1 MTSVFQPLQH
11 LPCNTA
17 GVDFVVGDIH
27 GAFDQVYA
35 LMKKVGF
42 DGRVDRLITTGD
54 LVDRGPLSHLAIDF
68 LKDTSCY
75 SVRGNHEEMII
86 GYCDGLAS
94 TDEECSLWQSSVIN
108 THLANN
114 GARWFLDEPRHAK
127 MAYANAFRRLPYA
140 IDVKTSHGHIGIIH
154 ASCPVSNWADL
165 KDALEGEN
173 KDDFMTR
180 ATWSRRKLKT
190 MDTAEISGIQWVIVG
205 HSIVDAPT
213 LLGNTLYIDT
223 GAYSRDHLTAIR
235 LDTMEA
241 VS

>member
-11 LPCNTA
+11 LPINTA

-35 LMKKVGF
+35 LMKEVGF
-42 DGRVDRLITTGD
+42 DARFDRLITTGD
-54 LVDRGPLSHLAIDF
+54 LIDRGPLSHLVLEF
-68 LKDTSCY
+68 LKCPGCFA
-75 SVRGNHEEMII
+75 VRGNHEDMII
-86 GYCDGLAS
+86 DYCDELAS
-94 TDEECSLWQSSVIN
+94 TDDDCDLLPSSDIN
-108 THLANN
+108 THLTNN
-114 GARWFLDEPRHAK
+114 GAQWFLDEPRHAK

-140 IDVKTSHGHIGIIH
+140 IDVETSHGHIGIIH
-154 ASCPVSNWADL
+154 AACPVSNWADL

-173 KDDFMTR
+173 KDGFMTR
-180 ATWSRRKLKT
+180 ATWSREKLKT
-190 MDTAEISGIQWVIVG
+190 MDTAEIGGIQWVIVG

-223 GAYSRDHLTAIR
+223 GAFSRGYLTAIR